1 MLFSDLIAISN
12 DRERLP
18 FTQDFTIKEIMDIA
32 QKIEKLKKEKNAVIL
47 AHNYQRP
54 EVQDIA
60 DFVGDSLGLS
70 IEAARTNAEIIVFC
84 GVHFMAETAKILSP
98 QKTVL
103 LPEENAGCPMADMI
117 DADGLKS
124 LQAQH
129 PDAVTMCYVNTSAA
143 VKALCDYCCTSAN
156 ALKMA
161 QHILLKNKEIIF
173 VPDQYLAQ
181 NVAAQAKHDFIT
193 WKGYCP
199 IHAGISPENI
209 LQAKKLHPQAKV
221 IAHPEC
227 KHEIT
232 DLADR
237 VTSTE
242 GMSRY
247 IKSSSE
253 REFVIVT
260 EAGIIHRLKKEN
272 PDKIFYP
279 ASPNAVC
286 ADMKKINLEKIL
298 HALENLFYEI
308 TLPPDIMEKARL
320 SIDRML
326 QTI

>member
-1 MLFSDLIAISN
+1 MNIA
-12 DRERLP
+12 DR
-18 FTQDFTIKEIMDIA
+18 IK
-32 QKIEKLKKEKNAVIL
+32 KLKKEKNAVIL
-47 AHNYQRP
+47 AHNYQLY
-54 EVQDIA
+54 EIQDIA

-98 QKTVL
+98 QKIVL
-103 LPEENAGCPMADMI
+103 LPDKNAGCPMADMI
-117 DADGLKS
+117 DADSLKS

-181 NVAAQAKHDFIT
+181 NVAAQVKHDFIT

-199 IHAGISPENI
+199 IHDGIAPENI
-209 LQAKKLHPQAKV
+209 MHAKNLHPQAQV
-221 IAHPEC
+221 IVHPVC
-227 KHEIT
+227 KPT
-232 DLADR
+232 VTALADV

-242 GMSRY
+242 GMSKY
-247 IKSSSE
+247 IKNSSQK
-253 REFVIVT
+253 EFIIGT
-260 EAGIIHRLKKEN
+260 EIGIIHRMKKEN

-279 ASPNAVC
+279 AKETAIC
-286 ADMKKINLEKIL
+286 QDMKRINMEKVL
-298 HALENLFYEI
+298 WSLENLSYEI
-308 TLPPDIMEKARL
+308 ILPQDVLEKARL

-326 QTI
+326 QII